1 MSDDMS
7 LALWVWGIA
16 FVISLTALILAII
29 HAIIVWRSGKQLER
43 LYASAAAF
51 VFSILVIGQSLGRL
65 LGSS

>member
-16 FVISLTALILAII
+16 FVISLTALMLAVV
-29 HAIIVWRSGKQLER
+29 HSMAIWRSGKQLER
-43 LYASAAAF
+43 LYANAA
-51 VFSILVIGQSLGRL
+51 VVVISILVIGQSLGRL